1 MIYLYVGYIRVGKLE
16 EWKLVSTD
24 WSNVIRL
31 KENILILIYF
41 YEARNKIRFGARM
54 NTRNTGDLISLPVI
68 IT

>member
-1 MIYLYVGYIRVGKLE
+1 MIYLYVGYIRVGKL